1 MSPYEALL
9 GQSPPNFIHYH
20 PKDSSNQAVDSV
32 LKEREIAVKLLQD
45 NLAKAQQRMKLQADK
60 HRSER
65 IFSVGDWV
73 YLKLQPYRQHSV
85 HRRAFHK
92 LAARYY
98 GPFEVTQRIGAV
110 AYKLNLPADSRIHN
124 VFHVSLLKKKIGTH
138 TVSSNLP
145 PVSETGEFIRFPV
158 KILDKRM
165 VKRRNGAASEVL
177 VHWTNTDPEDSTWEN
192 FNDLQKR
199 FPDFNI
205 WAHYH
210 P

>member
-1 MSPYEALL
+1 MPRELSQVFHLGSSYFLGKIATISPILVQYITSFKL
-9 GQSPPNFIHYH
+9 GNVP
-20 PKDSSNQAVDSV
+20 DSSNQVVDSV

-85 HRRAFHK
+85 
-92 LAARYY
+92 
-98 GPFEVTQRIGAV
+98 

-124 VFHVSLLKKKIGTH
+124 VFHVSLLNKKIGTH
-138 TVSSNLP
+138 AASSNLP
-145 PVSETGEFIRFPV
+145 PVSETGEFIRFPL

-165 VKRRNGAASEVL
+165 VKRRNGEASEVL
-177 VHWTNTDPEDSTWEN
+177 VQWTNTDIEDSTWEN
-192 FNDLQKR
+192 VNDLQKR
-199 FPDFNI
+199 FPDFNM